1 MSEAYKRD
9 EKVEICGQMGG
20 GCADTAHG
28 GGDGGADDSGR
39 RGGGSGK
46 KGKKGKYQ
54 PNGRGCG
61 WAKIK
66 LKWGGVKW
74 LKEHYA
80 NMKND
85 EIMKVLGVKHSTLH
99 RFVRQY
105 GLKKSKEFMQMCQQG
120 ACKAARAKGEAT
132 NYIAN
137 RLGAQRYAAYCKA
150 NGIKNNG
157 FKKGQTN
164 VERYGAERWAQIMA
178 KAYAT
183 RQKTLERDHRR
194 VALGLEPLSKLV
206 SAAKMTRR
214 EVWFRCYMKKHFGYI
229 VRKGDAVI
237 RYDDTTRRCESTEA
251 RARELGFAVMHV
263 NAKLTDAAI
272 VQP

>member
-1 MSEAYKRD
+1 M
-9 EKVEICGQMGG
+9 
-20 GCADTAHG
+20 
-28 GGDGGADDSGR
+28 
-39 RGGGSGK
+39 
-46 KGKKGKYQ
+46 
-54 PNGRGCG
+54 
-61 WAKIK
+61 
-66 LKWGGVKW
+66 KW

-80 NMKND
+80 DMKND

-150 NGIKNNG
+150 NGIKKNG
-157 FKKGQTN
+157 FKKGETN
-164 VERYGAERWAQIMA
+164 VERYGAERWAQIKA
-178 KAYAT
+178 KAHAT
-183 RQKTLERDHRR
+183 RQKTLARDHRR

-263 NAKLTDAAI
+263 NAKLTDEAI
-272 VQP
+272 REQP